1 VGRTNCNEA
10 SSRSHTINQLKV
22 SRTTEHGVAIQGELN
37 LIDLAGSEKIG
48 NSVRTIA
55 GGAPLLRCSPPHPPS
70 LLALLLSPRSP
81 LPCPFQRLARCGCA
95 GQGVTGARQKETQAI
110 NASLSA
116 LGDVVGAMAG
126 GESHVPYR
134 NSKLTHLLQRPLGS
148 SDSKVTARHRP
159 RDLISVASPVQA
171 VVASSTIMTTLRW
184 AGLDVYQYLA
194 ISRNTG

>member
-1 VGRTNCNEA
+1 MLRDEPLPGQPR
-10 SSRSHTINQLKV
+10 R
-22 SRTTEHGVAIQGELN
+22 GEGTCELGCCCRQRLEFLLN
-37 LIDLAGSEKIG
+37 
-48 NSVRTIA
+48 R
-55 GGAPLLRCSPPHPPS
+55 
-70 LLALLLSPRSP
+70 P

-159 RDLISVASPVQA
+159 RDLI
-171 VVASSTIMTTLRW
+171 
-184 AGLDVYQYLA
+184 GC
-194 ISRNTG
+194 

>member
-1 VGRTNCNEA
+1 MGRTNCNEA
-10 SSRSHTINQLKV
+10 SSRSHTIIQLKV

-48 NSVRTIA
+48 NSVR
-55 GGAPLLRCSPPHPPS
+55 S